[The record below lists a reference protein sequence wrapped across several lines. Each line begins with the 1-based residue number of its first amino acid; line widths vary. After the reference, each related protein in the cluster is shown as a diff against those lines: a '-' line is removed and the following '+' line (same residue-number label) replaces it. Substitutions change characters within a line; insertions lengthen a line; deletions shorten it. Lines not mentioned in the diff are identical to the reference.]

1 MQSPRTEPSIIRA
14 PQAMIQRASK
24 FAAAVIWLTFSVVAV
39 APQAATAQDEGSG
52 NPDAGAQQDPSSQV
66 QTAFAAGVVT
76 VIPPAPDP
84 KETFA
89 GPQTLQ
95 SMMDAHPEI
104 AWAKTGNHTDGKPH
118 FDPRSRTLEEML
130 KQVILRREIFCF
142 EFSFKPLRQ
151 VYLDIPRPDGKM
163 QRKLVQYMVYRVRY
177 RGGDLRPAVDNLDEP
192 IYKRIESVGYASR
205 RFFPMFVLEDHE
217 TGQQYIDEI
226 LPTATERIA
235 IREQITV
242 PLHNSVDI
250 SRVKIPRTAD
260 LDAPGV
266 WGVATWVDVDPNI
279 DYISV
284 NVFGLTNAFQQDGEG
299 PQAPYRRKAL
309 MLNFYRP
316 GDATDQLSDTV
327 RFGVPA
333 YDDEE
338 EQSYVLEKY
347 GLDKR
352 LDYRWVFR

>member
-1 MQSPRTEPSIIRA
+1 MIVLANAGA
-14 PQAMIQRASK
+14 PTDSAGQD
-24 FAAAVIWLTFSVVAV
+24 AVI
-39 APQAATAQDEGSG
+39 
-52 NPDAGAQQDPSSQV
+52 DAGTPTKQDPSSQV
-66 QTAFAAGVVT
+66 QTQFAAGVVT

-84 KETFA
+84 KETFD
-89 GPQTLQ
+89 GPLTLQ
-95 SMMDAHPEI
+95 SMIDAHPEI
-104 AWAKTGNHTDGKPH
+104 SWAATGNHPDGKPH

-130 KQVILRREIFCF
+130 KQVIYRREIFCF
-142 EFSFKPLRQ
+142 EISFKPLRQ
-151 VYLDIPRPDGKM
+151 IYLDIPRPDGKM

-177 RGGDLRPAVDNLDEP
+177 LGGDMRPAADNLDEP
-192 IYKRIESVGYASR
+192 IFKRIESVSYPSR
-205 RFFPMFVLEDHE
+205 RFFPMFVLEDRE

-226 LPTATERIA
+226 LPTAVNRIA
-235 IREQITV
+235 IREQITA

-250 SRVKIPRTAD
+250 SRIKIPRTED
-260 LDAPGV
+260 SEAPGV

-284 NVFGLTNAFQQDGEG
+284 NVFGLTNAFEQDGEG
-299 PQAPYRRKAL
+299 VDAPYRRKAL

-316 GDATDQLSDTV
+316 GDAMDQISDRV

-333 YDDEE
+333 YDDAE
-338 EQSYVLEKY
+338 EQAYVLKKY